1 MKRNFVA
8 PLTAGILLA
17 LAGTAQAATR
27 QATFTVSATVV
38 DNCLVSAGDLNLG
51 TFDGN
56 ADLASTST
64 ITVRCS
70 NNTDYTVDLSAGS
83 SGNVL
88 NRTMTSATSS
98 VPLTYNL
105 YTDPLHSQV
114 WADGT
119 GTTGR
124 ASGLGTGMANTLTHT
139 VYGFLEA
146 AVNLGQ
152 VDAGSYSDT
161 ITATITY

>member
-38 DNCLVSAGDLNLG
+38 DNCVVSAGDLNLG

-83 SGNVL
+83 
-88 NRTMTSATSS
+88 
-98 VPLTYNL
+98 
-105 YTDPLHSQV
+105 
-114 WADGT
+114 
-119 GTTGR
+119 
-124 ASGLGTGMANTLTHT
+124 
-139 VYGFLEA
+139 F
-146 AVNLGQ
+146 
-152 VDAGSYSDT
+152 SDT
-161 ITATITY
+161 ITATITS